1 MHTLNQNG
9 SLVLIS
15 FLDAHSVRLPYF
27 APIIFLELPPFP

>member
-15 FLDAHSVRLPYF
+15 FFDAHIVRLPYF
-27 APIIFLELPPFP
+27 APSYHIS